1 MFRPLLAAAA
11 AVLVFAAPAAAA
23 PYDDAAYWAFA
34 DRSQQTQFDD
44 RWDEQAGY
52 YRMGGGGVEPMA
64 NSMLLLTH
72 AVAAMDGHV
81 GPARNDHRAR
91 ILAERLVGG
100 APYVTKP
107 GKGQSHA
114 PGWVNTMSNGPGGQ
128 HLVFDAEVVDGLVYA
143 YRARD
148 ALQLPASTVEKIRD
162 AIHRTARGKFWRYP
176 TIRLNQVN
184 WYALMYAAD
193 ATVTGDQTL
202 LKRDLHLQLKRFFS
216 QTRASGSR
224 IGNFGPGMRFHYLP
238 HMSVNNRSNV
248 DSAEYSNIVLTFTRF
263 YDQARRA
270 GMPALDPSARHVMRE
285 WITRVVS
292 GYWTHAGYMNWDSGL
307 GFNRW
312 HQGKKLG
319 LTQEALVGLASS
331 DTLLPNAKWGQWAKS
346 MLDNGFDFYSR
357 LSQRSKDGLVDPV
370 LFDLN
375 VVPQGVGSAR
385 LAAAR
390 VQANAARAVDAGLGA
405 KKAATPPPLYAYDPD
420 IGRLAVTTPTY
431 NTAIVA
437 VNQKAFPYGGLDLAR
452 FYDGQQEV
460 AGNIGGRPPAS
471 FGMLVRDV
479 GGRRV
484 TASQVGRA
492 RVVRGVRPLQLT
504 KAPHGAGAVSS
515 VSVGRAYAGPFSD
528 LRATGT
534 SEARGLLL
542 RVSHRFTRD
551 WIQTTWTATR
561 RAGNGRYTADVLF
574 PSWRGDGSARVVAVM
589 RDGSRVAV
597 GSQQIKLAS
606 IAYLWVQSEHSGY
619 VVVPA
624 SRPAGA
630 AVHVMRP
637 GAQSSDPKP
646 GPTLAIQIAR
656 AQRFNRASLSA
667 RIMPVHNEQEAA
679 AAAAR
684 LG

>member
-1 MFRPLLAAAA
+1 
-11 AVLVFAAPAAAA
+11 
-23 PYDDAAYWAFA
+23 
-34 DRSQQTQFDD
+34 
-44 RWDEQAGY
+44 
-52 YRMGGGGVEPMA
+52 
-64 NSMLLLTH
+64 
-72 AVAAMDGHV
+72 
-81 GPARNDHRAR
+81 
-91 ILAERLVGG
+91 
-100 APYVTKP
+100 
-107 GKGQSHA
+107 
-114 PGWVNTMSNGPGGQ
+114 
-128 HLVFDAEVVDGLVYA
+128 
-143 YRARD
+143 
-148 ALQLPASTVEKIRD
+148 
-162 AIHRTARGKFWRYP
+162 
-176 TIRLNQVN
+176 
-184 WYALMYAAD
+184 
-193 ATVTGDQTL
+193 
-202 LKRDLHLQLKRFFS
+202 
-216 QTRASGSR
+216 
-224 IGNFGPGMRFHYLP
+224 MRFHYLP

-331 DTLLPNAKWGQWAKS
+331 DTLLPSAKWGQWAKS

-370 LFDLN
+370 LFD
-375 VVPQGVGSAR
+375 VTEVPQGVGSAR

-405 KKAATPPPLYAYDPD
+405 KKSATPPPLYSYDPD
-420 IGRLAVTTPTY
+420 IGRLAVTTPNY

-437 VNQKAFPYGGLDLAR
+437 VNQNAFPYGGLDLAR
-452 FYDGQQEV
+452 LYDGQQEV
-460 AGNIGGRPPAS
+460 AANIGGRPPAS
-471 FGMLVRDV
+471 FGLLVRDV
-479 GGRRV
+479 GGQRV
-484 TASQVGRA
+484 TASQVGRT
-492 RVVRGVRPLQLT
+492 RVIRGVRPAAADQGPERRRRRSRAST
-504 KAPHGAGAVSS
+504 SAAPTP
-515 VSVGRAYAGPFSD
+515 GPFSD

-534 SEARGLLL
+534 TRPAACSL

-561 RAGNGRYTADVLF
+561 RSRQRAATPPTCSSRAGAATAA
-574 PSWRGDGSARVVAVM
+574 PASSRCCATARAWRSARS
-589 RDGSRVAV
+589 RSSSPRSPTCGSR
-597 GSQQIKLAS
+597 AS
-606 IAYLWVQSEHSGY
+606 TRGY

-624 SRPAGA
+624 SRPARRRRA
-630 AVHVMRP
+630 RHAPARRRARTP
-637 GAQSSDPKP
+637 SP

-656 AQRFNRASLSA
+656 AQRFNRAALSV

-684 LG
+684 LGLTR